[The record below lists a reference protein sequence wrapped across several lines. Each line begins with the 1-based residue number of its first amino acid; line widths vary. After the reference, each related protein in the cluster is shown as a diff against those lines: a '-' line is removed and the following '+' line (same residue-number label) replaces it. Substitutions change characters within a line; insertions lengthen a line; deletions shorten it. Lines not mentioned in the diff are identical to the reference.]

1 MLPDKYRKVH
11 RCLPLVMGVVFATT
25 YSIPISGQPRIPTPS
40 QSPTTEKPNP
50 SGTQPAVQAFGG
62 QIAMFLG
69 HEGSLSSGVFSP
81 DGRQI
86 LTASA
91 DKADKTAR
99 LWDIQGN
106 LLTVFRGH
114 ERGVR
119 SAVFS
124 PDSTQIL
131 TASDDKTARLWD
143 IQGNL
148 LTEFRASED
157 QVALRS
163 AVFSPDGSQILTV
176 NLLADKVGMSN
187 KVRLWDTKGNLKAEL
202 QSRSD
207 RSGGFLTAVFSP
219 DGSQILTLSWDG
231 TARLWEIKGNL
242 LKEFQ
247 AHREPILSGAFSPDG
262 RQFLTASQ
270 DKTARLWDTNGNLLT
285 EFQGHEN
292 YVENAI
298 FSPDGRQILTS
309 IWDGTARIWDTKGN
323 LLTVFRQH
331 GDSDRSPV
339 ESAPGFSPDGRQIL
353 TSSRD
358 GSAYIWDTKGN
369 LLAQLRG
376 HNNSVGAVFSPDGR
390 QILTASWDKT
400 ARLWD
405 VSAAITA
412 HSEQLAA
419 RETFQEGVSKNNAQL
434 AIFRGHNSD
443 VKSAV
448 FSPDGQQILTAS
460 DEAARLW
467 DTKGTILTEFPG
479 HLERVKTAIFSPDEE
494 LDAFLA
500 EFEGHLEGVKKAIFS
515 PDGRQILTTNGNKKV
530 FLWDTKGNLLSVLQG
545 YSDTNAVFS
554 PDGSK
559 ILPSDCQCH
568 PVSLSDNKGNLLV
581 QLSVPK
587 TRAARAAGLTVH
599 SAVFSPDSSQILTIS
614 GSKTARLWDTKG
626 NLLAEFPLGQEGS
639 IRSAVFSPDGRQIL
653 TASRDET
660 ASLWDIKGNLLVVFR
675 GHKEPIETA
684 IFSPDG
690 RQILTT
696 SQDKTVRLWDIKGN
710 LLAEFR
716 GHEKKVTSAA
726 FSPDQSQILTA
737 SDDGTARVWDTKGNL
752 LAVFR
757 GHEKAVRSAVFSP
770 DGRQILTASSD
781 RTARL
786 WDISVAIAAQAEQM
800 AARKTFQ
807 ENLSKNNAQLAELRD
822 DNKYGVKSAVFSPAG
837 RQILT
842 TSPKTVRLRD
852 TKGNL
857 LAELE
862 LPSDDYLTSAVFSPD
877 GSQILI
883 ASARGTVRLWDNK
896 GNLLTEFQA
905 HEIGITSAV
914 FSPDSRQILT
924 ASLDKT
930 ARLWDTQG
938 NLLTVFRGHET
949 ALKSAVFSPDGS
961 QILTAS
967 FLDKTASLWDTKGN
981 LLAVFRHEALVESAK
996 FSPNGRYILT
1006 DSTSGYGTARLWDTK
1021 GNFLA
1026 EFPGRR
1032 DVRDYSAVFSPDSSQ
1047 ILIASEDGT
1056 VRLWDTKGNLLA
1068 EFKGHDFRVNTAV
1081 FTSDGQQILTAGADT
1096 TVRLWD
1102 TKGNLLAIFR
1112 GHEKEV
1118 NSAVFSPDGRQIL
1131 TASRDRTARLWDL
1144 SLGIKVSA
1152 AEVAFIKG
1160 TQLFSQSTVES
1171 KQLALQKLEEAV
1183 ALYRADRNYV
1193 QATITLLSMGKI
1205 YANFGQFQSA
1215 LDSYNQALPLSQQA
1229 GSKAQEA
1236 AILNSFGQLY
1246 TDLADPKSALDYY
1259 NQALPLFYQLND
1271 QAAVANTLNN
1281 IGDIHAATGNW
1292 KNALDSYNKALFIS
1306 RPAGNLAAEATALTG
1321 IGSRY
1326 IASEEWSTAL
1336 NAYNQALSISRHLN
1350 DKVKETTVLN
1360 QMGKIQAALGQNST
1374 AVENYNQALSLSQQL
1389 GYKTEEAHIIYN
1401 KAILNRQ
1408 QNNLKVAKTEIET
1421 AINIIENL
1429 RTQIGSQELRQS
1441 YFARNQ
1447 DYYQFYIDLLMQ
1459 LHQKNPDKGYDA
1471 QAFHA
1476 SERARAR
1483 SLLELLSEASAN
1495 IRQGVDSQLLAQEQS
1510 LQQQL
1515 SDFQERKYQIVIAKS
1530 TQKSLD
1536 EIQKQI
1542 DTVLKQLAQIEAK
1555 IRASSPRYAAL
1566 KYPEPL
1572 NLPQI
1577 QQQVIDDNTLLLEY
1591 SLGEERS
1598 YLWAVTKTSFTSY
1611 ELPSRTEIEATA
1623 KNFRDTLTK
1632 ASTRT
1637 SPQKVAESAALLS
1650 KIILAPVASELG
1662 NKRLLIVADGA
1673 LQYIPFGALSLEKS
1687 EAPLIVKH
1695 EVVNL
1700 PSASTLAILRRDMAT
1715 RQPAPKAIALF
1726 ADPVFSPDDER
1737 LKGTITSPVT
1747 KNQTVE
1753 NLPVEAQQLQRAASE
1768 ANIYWTRLPST
1779 RTEAEQILALV
1790 PDDLEKQA
1798 SDFTANRTT
1807 ATNPDLSQYRIVHFA
1822 THGFANS
1829 KHPELSGLVLSLVDE
1844 KGSLQN
1850 GYLRLNDIFNLNL
1863 PAELVVLSACQT
1875 GLGKDI
1881 KGEGLVGLTRGFMYA
1896 GAPRVVVSLWSVDDQ
1911 VTSELMTRFYKKM
1924 LQDKLAPAAAL
1935 RSAQIE
1941 VLQLPEW
1948 QSPYY
1953 WAAFGLQGEW
1963 N

>member
-1 MLPDKYRKVH
+1 MLPDKYRKVP

-69 HEGSLSSGVFSP
+69 HEGRLSSGVFSP

-99 LWDIQGN
+99 MWDIKGN

-114 ERGVR
+114 EKGLRR
-119 SAVFS
+119 AVFS
-124 PDSTQIL
+124 PDGRQIL
-131 TASDDKTARLWD
+131 TTSEDKTARLWD

-157 QVALRS
+157 QVDLRS

-176 NLLADKVGMSN
+176 NLLVDKVGMWN
-187 KVRLWDTKGNLKAEL
+187 KVRLWDTKGNLKAEW

-207 RSGGFLTAVFSP
+207 RSAGFLTAVFRP
-219 DGSQILTLSWDG
+219 DGRQILTLSWDG
-231 TARLWEIKGNL
+231 TARLWDIKGNL

-247 AHREPILSGAFSPDG
+247 AHKEPILSGVFSPDG

-292 YVENAI
+292 HVENAI

-309 IWDGTARIWDTKGN
+309 SWDGTARIWDTKGN
-323 LLTVFRQH
+323 LLTVFWQY
-331 GDSDRSPV
+331 GDSDRSSV
-339 ESAPGFSPDGRQIL
+339 ESAAGFSPDGRQIL

-390 QILTASWDKT
+390 QILTASWDNK

-405 VSAAITA
+405 VSATITA
-412 HSEQLAA
+412 QSEQLAA

-443 VKSAV
+443 STSAV

-460 DEAARLW
+460 QQAARLW
-467 DTKGTILTEFPG
+467 DTKGTLLTEFRG
-479 HLERVKTAIFSPDEE
+479 HP
-494 LDAFLA
+494 
-500 EFEGHLEGVKKAIFS
+500 EGVKRAIFS
-515 PDGRQILTTNGNKKV
+515 PDGRQILTTNGKNSR
-530 FLWDTKGNLLSVLQG
+530 LWDTKGNLLSVLQG
-545 YSDTNAVFS
+545 NSYINAVFS

-559 ILPSDCQCH
+559 ILPSDCQCY
-568 PVSLSDNKGNLLV
+568 PVSLWDNKGNLLV
-581 QLSVPK
+581 QFSVPK
-587 TRAARAAGLTVH
+587 TRAARVAGKTVY
-599 SAVFSPDSSQILTIS
+599 SAVFSPDGRQILTIS
-614 GSKTARLWDTKG
+614 EDKTVRLWDTKG
-626 NLLAEFPLGQEGS
+626 NLLAEFPLRHEGS

-653 TASRDET
+653 TASGDET
-660 ASLWDIKGNLLVVFR
+660 ASLWDIKGNLPVVFR

-696 SQDKTVRLWDIKGN
+696 SEDKTVRLWDIKGN

-716 GHEKKVTSAA
+716 GHEKKVTSAV
-726 FSPDQSQILTA
+726 FSPDLSQIITA
-737 SDDGTARVWDTKGNL
+737 SGDGTARVWDTKGNL

-807 ENLSKNNAQLAELRD
+807 ENLSKNNAQLVELRD
-822 DNKYGVKSAVFSPAG
+822 DDKYGVKSAVFSPAG

-842 TSPKTVRLRD
+842 TTAKTVRLWD
-852 TKGNL
+852 TKSSL
-857 LAELE
+857 LAKLE
-862 LPSDDYLTSAVFSPD
+862 LPSSDYLTSAVFSPD

-883 ASARGTVRLWDNK
+883 ASVKGTVRLWDNK
-896 GNLLTEFQA
+896 GNLLTEFHA

-938 NLLTVFRGHET
+938 NLLTVFRGHER

-967 FLDKTASLWDTKGN
+967 LLDKTARLWDTKGN
-981 LLAVFRHEALVESAK
+981 LLAVFRGHEGLVESAK
-996 FSPNGRYILT
+996 FSPNGRYILI
-1006 DSTSGYGTARLWDTK
+1006 DSTSSYGTARLWDTK

-1026 EFPGRR
+1026 EFPGRK
-1032 DVRDYSAVFSPDSSQ
+1032 DVRDYSAVFSPDGSQ

-1068 EFKGHDFRVNTAV
+1068 EFKGHDFRVNSAV

-1131 TASRDRTARLWDL
+1131 TASNDRTARLWDL

-1171 KQLALQKLEEAV
+1171 KQLAIQKLEEAV
-1183 ALYRADRNYV
+1183 ALYSADRNYV

-1236 AILNSFGQLY
+1236 AILTTFGQLY

-1374 AVENYNQALSLSQQL
+1374 ALENYNQALSLSQQL

-1401 KAILNRQ
+1401 QAILNRQ
-1408 QNNLKVAKTEIET
+1408 QNNLTVAKTEIET

-1447 DYYQFYIDLLMQ
+1447 DYYQFYINLLMQ

-1495 IRQGVDSQLLAQEQS
+1495 IRQGVDSQLLAQEQN

-1515 SDFQERKYQIVIAKS
+1515 SDLQDRKYQIVIAKS
-1530 TQKSLD
+1530 TQESLD
-1536 EIQKQI
+1536 EIQKKI
-1542 DTVLKQLAQIEAK
+1542 DTVLKQLAQIEAE
-1555 IRASSPRYAAL
+1555 IRATSPRYAAL

-1572 NLPQI
+1572 KLPQI

-1611 ELPSRTEIEATA
+1611 ELPSRTEIEAAA
-1623 KNFRDTLTK
+1623 KNFRNTLTK
-1632 ASTRT
+1632 ATTRT

-1650 KIILAPVASELG
+1650 QIILAPVASELG

-1673 LQYIPFGALSLEKS
+1673 LQYIPFSALTLEKS

-1695 EVVNL
+1695 EIVNL
-1700 PSASTLAILRRDMAT
+1700 PSASTLAILRRDLAT

-1753 NLPVEAQQLQRAASE
+1753 NLPVEAQQLQRSASE
-1768 ANIYWTRLPST
+1768 ANIYWTRLPFT

-1790 PDDLEKQA
+1790 PDDLDKQA
-1798 SDFTANRTT
+1798 FDFTANRTA
-1807 ATNPDLSQYRIVHFA
+1807 ATSPDLSQYRIVHFA

-1863 PAELVVLSACQT
+1863 SAELVVLSACQT
-1875 GLGKDI
+1875 GLGKEI

-1935 RSAQIE
+1935 RAAQIE
-1941 VLQLPEW
+1941 VLQLSQW

>member
-1 MLPDKYRKVH
+1 MLPDKYQKVH

-25 YSIPISGQPRIPTPS
+25 YSIPISGQPRIPTLS

-50 SGTQPAVQAFGG
+50 SGTQQPVQAFGG

-69 HEGSLSSGVFSP
+69 HEDRLTSAVFSP
-81 DGRQI
+81 DGRKI
-86 LTASA
+86 LTAST
-91 DKADKTAR
+91 DKTAR
-99 LWDIQGN
+99 LWDIKGN

-114 ERGVR
+114 EKLVF
-119 SAVFS
+119 APVFS
-124 PDSTQIL
+124 PDGSQIL
-131 TASDDKTARLWD
+131 TTSGDKTARLWD

-148 LTEFRASED
+148 LTEFRGSED
-157 QVALRS
+157 QPGIRS

-176 NLLADKVGMSN
+176 SMFADKAGIWD
-187 KVRLWDTKGNLKAEL
+187 KLGLWDTKGNLKAEF
-202 QSRSD
+202 QIRSGG
-207 RSGGFLTAVFSP
+207 SGGFLKAVFSP
-219 DGSQILTLSWDG
+219 DGRQILTTGYDG
-231 TARLWEIKGNL
+231 TARLWDIQGNL

-247 AHREPILSGAFSPDG
+247 GHREPILSGVFSPDG

-292 YVENAI
+292 HVESAI
-298 FSPDGRQILTS
+298 FSPDGRQILTAS
-309 IWDGTARIWDTKGN
+309 IDGTARIWDTKGN
-323 LLTVFRQH
+323 LLTVFGQH
-331 GDSDRSPV
+331 GDSDWSSV
-339 ESAPGFSPDGRQIL
+339 ESVAGFSPDGRQIL

-358 GSAYIWDTKGN
+358 GSAQIWDTKGK

-390 QILTASWDKT
+390 QILTRSWDKI

-405 VSAAITA
+405 VSAAIA
-412 HSEQLAA
+412 AQSEQIAA

-434 AIFRGHNSD
+434 AIFGGHNSS
-443 VKSAV
+443 VTSA
-448 FSPDGQQILTAS
+448 A
-460 DEAARLW
+460 
-467 DTKGTILTEFPG
+467 
-479 HLERVKTAIFSPDEE
+479 
-494 LDAFLA
+494 
-500 EFEGHLEGVKKAIFS
+500 
-515 PDGRQILTTNGNKKV
+515 
-530 FLWDTKGNLLSVLQG
+530 
-545 YSDTNAVFS
+545 
-554 PDGSK
+554 
-559 ILPSDCQCH
+559 
-568 PVSLSDNKGNLLV
+568 
-581 QLSVPK
+581 
-587 TRAARAAGLTVH
+587 
-599 SAVFSPDSSQILTIS
+599 
-614 GSKTARLWDTKG
+614 
-626 NLLAEFPLGQEGS
+626 
-639 IRSAVFSPDGRQIL
+639 FSPDGRQIL
-653 TASRDET
+653 TASLDKKAR
-660 ASLWDIKGNLLVVFR
+660 LWDTKGNLLTEFQ
-675 GHKEPIETA
+675 GHEDGVSTA

-696 SQDKTVRLWDIKGN
+696 AYDGTTRLWDTKGNALAVLRGVGEAVTSAVFSPDGSQILPTDSAYPISLWDTKGNLLVKFWGPKEMGMGWIVYSAVFSPDGSQILTVSLDGTARLWDIKGNVLVEFQGSSLRRAIFSPDGRQILTASSDETARLWDIKGNVLVEFRGHKERIERAIFSPDGSQILTRDINNVRLWDIKGN

-716 GHEKKVTSAA
+716 GHEKGVTSAV
-726 FSPDQSQILTA
+726 FSPDASQILTA
-737 SDDGTARVWDTKGNL
+737 SYDGTARVWDTKGNL
-752 LAVFR
+752 LAALR
-757 GHEKAVRSAVFSP
+757 GHDIERGVRSAVFSP

-781 RTARL
+781 GTARL
-786 WDISVAIAAQAEQM
+786 WDLSVAIAAQAEQI
-800 AARKTFQ
+800 AARETFQ
-807 ENLSKNNAQLAELRD
+807 ESVSKNNAQLAELRD
-822 DNKYGVKSAVFSPAG
+822 DKYGVKRAVFSPDG

-842 TSPKTVRLRD
+842 TTGTTVRLWH

-857 LAELE
+857 LAELPGDE
-862 LPSDDYLTSAVFSPD
+862 NAVESAEFSPD
-877 GSQILI
+877 GRQILT
-883 ASARGTVRLWDNK
+883 ATDETVRLWDNK
-896 GNLLTEFQA
+896 GNLLTEFQGRE
-905 HEIGITSAV
+905 HRIDSAV
-914 FSPDSRQILT
+914 FSPDGRQILTASIDKTARLWDTKGNLLAIFQGHERKVNSAVFSPDGRQILT

-930 ARLWDTQG
+930 ARLWDTKG
-938 NLLTVFRGHET
+938 NLLAVFRGHEGFIESAKFSPNGRQILTDSRYPYAT
-949 ALKSAVFSPDGS
+949 ARLWDTKGNLLAEFRGRENVDIGWSPDYRAVFSPDGS
-961 QILTAS
+961 QILTAGG
-967 FLDKTASLWDTKGN
+967 D
-981 LLAVFRHEALVESAK
+981 
-996 FSPNGRYILT
+996 
-1006 DSTSGYGTARLWDTK
+1006 GTARLWDTK
-1021 GNFLA
+1021 GNLKA
-1026 EFPGRR
+1026 EFQRHNFR
-1032 DVRDYSAVFSPDSSQ
+1032 VNSTVFSPDGRQ
-1047 ILIASEDGT
+1047 II
-1056 VRLWDTKGNLLA
+1056 
-1068 EFKGHDFRVNTAV
+1068 
-1081 FTSDGQQILTAGADT
+1081 TSGVDK

-1112 GHEKEV
+1112 GHEEGV
-1118 NSAVFSPDGRQIL
+1118 NSAIFSPDGSQIL
-1131 TASRDRTARLWDL
+1131 TASDDRTARLWNL
-1144 SLGIKVSA
+1144 SVGIKVSA
-1152 AEVAFIKG
+1152 AEVAFINGNQLSSQG
-1160 TQLFSQSTVES
+1160 TIES
-1171 KQLALQKLEEAV
+1171 RQLALQKLEEAL
-1183 ALYRADRNYV
+1183 ALYRADRNYA
-1193 QATITLLSMGKI
+1193 QAALTLLSMGKI

-1229 GSKAQEA
+1229 GAKAEEA
-1236 AILNSFGQLY
+1236 TIINSFGQLY

-1271 QAAVANTLNN
+1271 QATVANTLNN
-1281 IGDIHAATGNW
+1281 IGDIYAATGNW
-1292 KNALDSYNKALFIS
+1292 KNALDSYNKALVIS

-1321 IGSRY
+1321 IGSTY
-1326 IASEEWSTAL
+1326 IASKEWSTAL
-1336 NAYNQALSISRHLN
+1336 NAYNQALNISRHLN

-1374 AVENYNQALSLSQQL
+1374 ALENYNQALSLSQQL
-1389 GYKTEEAHIIYN
+1389 GYKTEEAHILYN
-1401 KAILNRQ
+1401 QAILNRQ
-1408 QNNLKVAKTEIET
+1408 QNNLAAAKTPIET

-1429 RTQIGSQELRQS
+1429 RTQIASQELRQS

-1495 IRQGVDSQLLAQEQS
+1495 IRQGVDPQLLAQEQN

-1515 SDFQERKYQIVIAKS
+1515 SEFQTRKYQIVSAKS
-1530 TQKSLD
+1530 TQEAVD
-1536 EIQKQI
+1536 EIQQKI
-1542 DTVLKQLAQIEAK
+1542 DTVLKELAQIEAK

-1572 NLPQI
+1572 NLQQI

-1632 ASTRT
+1632 PTTRT
-1637 SPQKVAESAALLS
+1637 SPQMVAESAALLS
-1650 KIILAPVASELG
+1650 QMILAPVASELG

-1673 LQYIPFGALSLEKS
+1673 LQYIPFGALTLEKS

-1715 RQPAPKAIALF
+1715 RQPAPKTIALF
-1726 ADPVFSPDDER
+1726 ADPVFSTNDER
-1737 LKGTITSPVT
+1737 LKGTSTSPVT

-1753 NLPVEAQQLQRAASE
+1753 NLPLEAQQLQRAASDAE
-1768 ANIYWTRLPST
+1768 IYWTRLPFT

-1798 SDFTANRTT
+1798 FDFTANRTT

-1844 KGSLQN
+1844 KGTFQN

-1896 GAPRVVVSLWSVDDQ
+1896 GAPRVVVSLWSVEDQ

-1935 RSAQIE
+1935 RAAQIE

>member
-40 QSPTTEKPNP
+40 QSPTTENLGA
-50 SGTQPAVQAFGG
+50 SGTQQPVQAFGG
-62 QIAMFLG
+62 QVAMFVG
-69 HEGSLSSGVFSP
+69 DKGRVISAVFSP
-81 DGRQI
+81 DGPQI
-86 LTASA
+86 LTASG
-91 DKADKTAR
+91 DRTAR
-99 LWDIQGN
+99 LWDIKGN
-106 LLTVFRGH
+106 LLTVFP
-114 ERGVR
+114 EYEKLVF
-119 SAVFS
+119 APVFS
-124 PDSTQIL
+124 PDGSQIL
-131 TASDDKTARLWD
+131 TTSGDKTARLWD

-157 QVALRS
+157 QFALKS

-176 NLLADKVGMSN
+176 STFLDKAGRWY
-187 KVRLWDTKGNLKAEL
+187 KLRLWDTKANLKAEF
-202 QSRSD
+202 QTRSD
-207 RSGGFLTAVFSP
+207 GPGGSLKAVFSP
-219 DGSQILTLSWDG
+219 DGRQILTLSWDE
-231 TARLWEIKGNL
+231 TIRLWDTKGNL

-247 AHREPILSGAFSPDG
+247 AHTAIVLSGVFSPDG

-285 EFQGHEN
+285 EFQGHE
-292 YVENAI
+292 YHVESAI
-298 FSPDGRQILTS
+298 FSPDGRQILTIS
-309 IWDGTARIWDTKGN
+309 LGTARIWDTKGN
-323 LLTVFRQH
+323 LLSVFGQH
-331 GDSDRSPV
+331 GDSHWSSV
-339 ESAPGFSPDGRQIL
+339 ESLAGFSPDGRQIL

-358 GSAYIWDTKGN
+358 GSAQIWDTKGN
-369 LLAQLRG
+369 LLAKLRG
-376 HNNSVGAVFSPDGR
+376 HNNSVRAVFSPDGR
-390 QILTASWDKT
+390 QILTTSGDKI

-405 VSAAITA
+405 VSAAIA
-412 HSEQLAA
+412 AESEQIAA

-434 AIFRGHNSD
+434 AIFRGHNSS
-443 VKSAV
+443 VTSAV
-448 FSPDGQQILTAS
+448 
-460 DEAARLW
+460 
-467 DTKGTILTEFPG
+467 
-479 HLERVKTAIFSPDEE
+479 
-494 LDAFLA
+494 
-500 EFEGHLEGVKKAIFS
+500 FS
-515 PDGRQILTTNGNKKV
+515 PDGRQILTASRDEAARLWDLKGNLLTEFRGHEEGVYRAIFSPDARQILTTNGKNIR
-530 FLWDTKGNLLSVLQG
+530 LWDTKGNLLSVLQG
-545 YSDTNAVFS
+545 HSSINALFS

-559 ILPSDCQCH
+559 IIPSDCQCY
-568 PVSLSDNKGNLLV
+568 PVSLWDSKGNLLV
-581 QLSVPK
+581 QFSVLQK
-587 TRAARAAGLTVH
+587 MAVGVLELIVH
-599 SAVFSPDSSQILTIS
+599 SAVFSPDGSQILTIS
-614 GSKTARLWDTKG
+614 GSKTASLWDTKG
-626 NLLAEFPLGQEGS
+626 NLKAEFPLGHEGS
-639 IRSAVFSPDGRQIL
+639 VRSAVFSPDGRQIL

-675 GHKEPIETA
+675 GHKERLQTA

-696 SQDKTVRLWDIKGN
+696 SLDKTVRLWDIKGN
-710 LLAEFR
+710 VLAEFR
-716 GHEKKVTSAA
+716 GHERGVTSAV
-726 FSPDQSQILTA
+726 FSPNGRQILTA
-737 SDDGTARVWDTKGNL
+737 SYDGTAQVWDTKGNL

-757 GHEKAVRSAVFSP
+757 GHDIERGVGSAVFSPDGSQILTASSDGTARLWDLSIAIAAQAQQMAALQTFRESVSKNNAQLAELRDDKYGFERAVFSPDGRQILTLSWDETIRLWDTKGTLLTEFQAPKKKVRKPIFSPDGRHILTSGGATAHLWDTKGNILTEFQGHQEEVESAVFSP

-781 RTARL
+781 NTARL
-786 WDISVAIAAQAEQM
+786 W
-800 AARKTFQ
+800 
-807 ENLSKNNAQLAELRD
+807 
-822 DNKYGVKSAVFSPAG
+822 
-837 RQILT
+837 
-842 TSPKTVRLRD
+842 D

-857 LAELE
+857 LAIFQGHEINVN
-862 LPSDDYLTSAVFSPD
+862 SAVFSPD
-877 GSQILI
+877 G
-883 ASARGTVRLWDNK
+883 
-896 GNLLTEFQA
+896 
-905 HEIGITSAV
+905 
-914 FSPDSRQILT
+914 RQILT

-930 ARLWDTQG
+930 ARLWDTKG
-938 NLLTVFRGHET
+938 NLLAVFRGHET
-949 ALKSAVFSPDGS
+949 SVQSAIFTPDGRQILTLGSDFHGNARLWDIKGNLKAEFRGQNDVDKGSSHDESAVFSPDGS
-961 QILTAS
+961 QILITS
-967 FLDKTASLWDTKGN
+967 NDRLSRLWDISGN
-981 LLAVFRHEALVESAK
+981 LLAVL
-996 FSPNGRYILT
+996 
-1006 DSTSGYGTARLWDTK
+1006 
-1021 GNFLA
+1021 
-1026 EFPGRR
+1026 R
-1032 DVRDYSAVFSPDSSQ
+1032 DHDSS
-1047 ILIASEDGT
+1047 
-1056 VRLWDTKGNLLA
+1056 
-1068 EFKGHDFRVNTAV
+1068 
-1081 FTSDGQQILTAGADT
+1081 
-1096 TVRLWD
+1096 
-1102 TKGNLLAIFR
+1102 
-1112 GHEKEV
+1112 V

-1131 TASRDRTARLWDL
+1131 TASEDQTARLWDAKGNLLAIFRGHEDGVNHAKFSPDGRQILTVSSDRTARLWDL
-1144 SLGIKVSA
+1144 SVGIKVSA
-1152 AEVAFIKG
+1152 AEVAFMKG
-1160 TQLFSQSTVES
+1160 TQLSSQSTVES
-1171 KQLALQKLEEAV
+1171 KQLALAKLEEAV
-1183 ALYRADRNYV
+1183 ALYRADRNYA
-1193 QATITLLSMGKI
+1193 QATRTLLSIGKI
-1205 YANFGQFQSA
+1205 YAHFGQFQSA
-1215 LDSYNQALPLSQQA
+1215 LDSYNQALLLSKQA
-1229 GSKAQEA
+1229 GAKAEEA
-1236 AILNSFGQLY
+1236 AIINSFGQLY
-1246 TDLADPKSALDYY
+1246 TDLADPTSALDYY

-1292 KNALDSYNKALFIS
+1292 KNALDSYNKALVIS

-1321 IGSRY
+1321 IGSTY
-1326 IASEEWSTAL
+1326 IASKKWSTAL
-1336 NAYNQALSISRHLN
+1336 NAYNQALKISQHLN

-1374 AVENYNQALSLSQQL
+1374 ALKNYNQALSVSQQL

-1401 KAILNRQ
+1401 QAILNQQ
-1408 QNNLKVAKTEIET
+1408 QNNLTVAQTEIET

-1447 DYYQFYIDLLMQ
+1447 NYYQFYIDLFMQ
-1459 LHQKNPDKGYDA
+1459 LHLKNPDKGYDA

-1495 IRQGVDSQLLAQEQS
+1495 IRQGVDSQLLAQEQN

-1515 SDFQERKYQIVIAKS
+1515 SDFQHRKYQIIIAKS
-1530 TQKSLD
+1530 TQEAVD
-1536 EIQKQI
+1536 EIQQKI

-1577 QQQVIDDNTLLLEY
+1577 QQQVLDDNTLLLEY

-1632 ASTRT
+1632 ATTRT
-1637 SPQKVAESAALLS
+1637 SPQMVAESAELLS
-1650 KIILAPVASELG
+1650 QMILAPVASELG

-1673 LQYIPFGALSLEKS
+1673 LQYIPFGALTLEKS

-1695 EVVNL
+1695 EIVNL

-1726 ADPVFSPDDER
+1726 ADPVFSTDDER
-1737 LKGTITSPVT
+1737 LKGTSTSPVT

-1753 NLPVEAQQLQRAASE
+1753 NLPVEAQQLQRSASE
-1768 ANIYWTRLPST
+1768 AEIYWTRLPFS

-1798 SDFTANRTT
+1798 FDFTANRTT
-1807 ATNPDLSQYRIVHFA
+1807 ATSPDLSQYRIVHFA

-1844 KGSLQN
+1844 KGTLQN

-1896 GAPRVVVSLWSVDDQ
+1896 GAPRVVVSLWSVEDQ

-1941 VLQLPEW
+1941 VLQLPEF

>member
-25 YSIPISGQPRIPTPS
+25 YSIPISGQPRIATPS
-40 QSPTTEKPNP
+40 QSPATEKPNP
-50 SGTQPAVQAFGG
+50 SGTQQPVQAFGG
-62 QIAMFLG
+62 QLAIFVG
-69 HEGSLSSGVFSP
+69 HENSINSAVFSPDGRHILTASADKTARLWDRKGNLLAVLRGHEKGVFDAVFSP

-86 LTASA
+86 LTTS
-91 DKADKTAR
+91 DDQTAR
-99 LWDIQGN
+99 LWDTSGN
-106 LLTVFRGH
+106 M
-114 ERGVR
+114 
-119 SAVFS
+119 
-124 PDSTQIL
+124 
-131 TASDDKTARLWD
+131 
-143 IQGNL
+143 
-148 LTEFRASED
+148 LTEFRASDD
-157 QVALRS
+157 QSVIRDRS
-163 AVFSPDGSQILTV
+163 AVFSPDGSQILTFSMF
-176 NLLADKVGMSN
+176 ADKADRWD
-187 KVRLWDTKGNLKAEL
+187 KLRLWDTKGNLKAEF
-202 QSRSD
+202 QIRSD
-207 RSGGFLTAVFSP
+207 RSGGFVKAIFSP
-219 DGSQILTLSWDG
+219 DGRQILTLSWDG
-231 TARLWEIKGNL
+231 TARLWDIKGNL

-247 AHREPILSGAFSPDG
+247 AHREPVVNGVFSPDG
-262 RQFLTASQ
+262 RQILTASQ
-270 DKTARLWDTNGNLLT
+270 DKTARLWDTKGTLLT

-292 YVENAI
+292 HVESAI
-298 FSPDGRQILTS
+298 FSPDGRQILTAS
-309 IWDGTARIWDTKGN
+309 IDKTARIWDTKGY
-323 LLTVFRQH
+323 LLAVFGQH
-331 GDSDRSPV
+331 GDSDWSSV
-339 ESAPGFSPDGRQIL
+339 GSAAGFSPDGRQIL
-353 TSSRD
+353 TTSLD
-358 GSAYIWDTKGN
+358 ATAQIWDTKGN

-376 HNNSVGAVFSPDGR
+376 HNDSVGAVFSPDGR
-390 QILTASWDKT
+390 QILTFSWDKK

-412 HSEQLAA
+412 QSEQIAA

-434 AIFRGHNSD
+434 AIFRRHNSD
-443 VKSAV
+443 VTSAV
-448 FSPDGQQILTAS
+448 FSPDGGQILTAS
-460 DEAARLW
+460 LDKKARLW
-467 DTKGTILTEFPG
+467 DTKGTLLTEFQG
-479 HLERVKTAIFSPDEE
+479 HEKGVYRAIFSPD
-494 LDAFLA
+494 A
-500 EFEGHLEGVKKAIFS
+500 
-515 PDGRQILTTNGNKKV
+515 RQILTTNGENIR
-530 FLWDTKGNLLSVLQG
+530 LWDTKGNLLSVLQG
-545 YSDTNAVFS
+545 HSYINAVFS

-559 ILPSDCQCH
+559 ILPSDCQCY
-568 PVSLSDNKGNLLV
+568 PVSLWDSTGNLLV
-581 QLSVPK
+581 QFSVPK
-587 TRAARAAGLTVH
+587 TMAVGLVGLIVY
-599 SAVFSPDSSQILTIS
+599 SAVFSPDGRQILTIS
-614 GSKTARLWDTKG
+614 GSKTARLWDIKG
-626 NLLAEFPLGQEGS
+626 SLLAEFPLGHEGS
-639 IRSAVFSPDGRQIL
+639 VRSAVFSPDGHQIL

-660 ASLWDIKGNLLVVFR
+660 ARLWDIKGNLLAEFR
-675 GHKEPIETA
+675 GHKERIETA

-696 SQDKTVRLWDIKGN
+696 SLDHTARLWDTKGN

-716 GHEKKVTSAA
+716 GHDNLVTSAV
-726 FSPDQSQILTA
+726 FSPDGRQILSA
-737 SDDGTARVWDTKGNL
+737 SRDRTARVWDTKGNL

-757 GHEKAVRSAVFSP
+757 GHKRAVRSAVFSP

-781 RTARL
+781 GTARL
-786 WDISVAIAAQAEQM
+786 WDISVAIAAQAEQI

-807 ENLSKNNAQLAELRD
+807 ENLSKNNAQLVELRD
-822 DNKYGVKSAVFSPAG
+822 DQYGV
-837 RQILT
+837 
-842 TSPKTVRLRD
+842 
-852 TKGNL
+852 
-857 LAELE
+857 
-862 LPSDDYLTSAVFSPD
+862 TSAVFSPD
-877 GSQILI
+877 ERQILTT
-883 ASARGTVRLWDNK
+883 SGKTVRLWDTQ
-896 GNLLTEFQA
+896 GNLLTEFQ
-905 HEIGITSAV
+905 GDDYLKSAV
-914 FSPDSRQILT
+914 FSPDGRQILTATDKIVRLWDNQGNFLTEFQGHEKSVGSAVFSPDGRQILT

-938 NLLTVFRGHET
+938 NLLTVFRGHERGVR
-949 ALKSAVFSPDGS
+949 SAVFSPDGS

-967 FLDKTASLWDTKGN
+967 LVDKTARLWDTKGN
-981 LLAVFRHEALVESAK
+981 LLAVFRGHEGYVESAK
-996 FSPNGRYILT
+996 FSPNGRHILT
-1006 DSTSGYGTARLWDTK
+1006 DSRYPYGTARLWDTK

-1026 EFPGRR
+1026 EFRGKE
-1032 DVRDYSAVFSPDSSQ
+1032 DVTHYRAVFSPDGSQ
-1047 ILIASEDGT
+1047 ILMASANGT
-1056 VRLWDTKGNLLA
+1056 LRLWDTKGNLFA
-1068 EFKGHDFRVNTAV
+1068 EFQGHNFRLNSAV
-1081 FTSDGQQILTAGADT
+1081 FTSDGRQILTSGADK

-1112 GHEKEV
+1112 GHEEEV
-1118 NSAVFSPDGRQIL
+1118 ESAVFSPDGSQIL
-1131 TASRDRTARLWDL
+1131 TASSDRTARLWDL

-1160 TQLFSQSTVES
+1160 TQLSSQSTVES
-1171 KQLALQKLEEAV
+1171 KQLALAKLEEAV
-1183 ALYRADRNYV
+1183 ALYRADQNSA
-1193 QATITLLSMGKI
+1193 QAALTLLSMGKI
-1205 YANFGQFQSA
+1205 YAHFGQFQSA

-1229 GSKAQEA
+1229 GAKAEEA
-1236 AILNSFGQLY
+1236 AIINSLGQLY
-1246 TDLADPKSALDYY
+1246 TDLADPKNALDYY

-1271 QAAVANTLNN
+1271 QTAVANTLNN

-1292 KNALDSYNKALFIS
+1292 KNALDSYNKALVIS
-1306 RPAGNLAAEATALTG
+1306 RPIGNLATEATALTG

-1326 IASEEWSTAL
+1326 IASKEWSTAL

-1350 DKVKETTVLN
+1350 DQVKETTILN

-1374 AVENYNQALSLSQQL
+1374 ALENYNQALSLSQQL
-1389 GYKTEEAHIIYN
+1389 GYKTEEAHILYN
-1401 KAILNRQ
+1401 LAILNRQ
-1408 QNNLKVAKTEIET
+1408 QNNLAAAKTPIET

-1429 RTQIGSQELRQS
+1429 RTQIASQELRQS

-1459 LHQKNPDKGYDA
+1459 LHQKNPDQGYDA

-1495 IRQGVDSQLLAQEQS
+1495 IRQGVDSQLLAQEQI

-1515 SDFQERKYQIVIAKS
+1515 TDFQHRKYQIVIAKS
-1530 TQKSLD
+1530 TQEAVE
-1536 EIQKQI
+1536 EIQQKI
-1542 DTVLKQLAQIEAK
+1542 DTVLKELAQIEAK
-1555 IRASSPRYAAL
+1555 IRASSPRYADL

-1611 ELPSRTEIEATA
+1611 ELPSRIEIEATA

-1632 ASTRT
+1632 ATTRT
-1637 SPQKVAESAALLS
+1637 SPQMVAESAALLS
-1650 KIILAPVASELG
+1650 QMILAPVASELG

-1715 RQPAPKAIALF
+1715 RQPAPKTIALF

-1737 LKGTITSPVT
+1737 LKGTSTSPVT
-1747 KNQTVE
+1747 RNQTVE
-1753 NLPVEAQQLQRAASE
+1753 NLPLEAQQLQRSASE
-1768 ANIYWTRLPST
+1768 AEIYWTRLPFS

-1798 SDFTANRTT
+1798 FDFTANRTT

-1829 KHPELSGLVLSLVDE
+1829 RHPELSGLVLSLVDE

-1896 GAPRVVVSLWSVDDQ
+1896 GAPRVVVSLWSVEDQ

-1935 RSAQIE
+1935 RAAQIE

>member
-1 MLPDKYRKVH
+1 
-11 RCLPLVMGVVFATT
+11 
-25 YSIPISGQPRIPTPS
+25 
-40 QSPTTEKPNP
+40 
-50 SGTQPAVQAFGG
+50 
-62 QIAMFLG
+62 
-69 HEGSLSSGVFSP
+69 
-81 DGRQI
+81 
-86 LTASA
+86 
-91 DKADKTAR
+91 
-99 LWDIQGN
+99 
-106 LLTVFRGH
+106 
-114 ERGVR
+114 
-119 SAVFS
+119 
-124 PDSTQIL
+124 
-131 TASDDKTARLWD
+131 
-143 IQGNL
+143 
-148 LTEFRASED
+148 
-157 QVALRS
+157 
-163 AVFSPDGSQILTV
+163 
-176 NLLADKVGMSN
+176 
-187 KVRLWDTKGNLKAEL
+187 
-202 QSRSD
+202 
-207 RSGGFLTAVFSP
+207 
-219 DGSQILTLSWDG
+219 
-231 TARLWEIKGNL
+231 
-242 LKEFQ
+242 
-247 AHREPILSGAFSPDG
+247 
-262 RQFLTASQ
+262 
-270 DKTARLWDTNGNLLT
+270 
-285 EFQGHEN
+285 
-292 YVENAI
+292 
-298 FSPDGRQILTS
+298 
-309 IWDGTARIWDTKGN
+309 
-323 LLTVFRQH
+323 
-331 GDSDRSPV
+331 
-339 ESAPGFSPDGRQIL
+339 
-353 TSSRD
+353 
-358 GSAYIWDTKGN
+358 
-369 LLAQLRG
+369 
-376 HNNSVGAVFSPDGR
+376 
-390 QILTASWDKT
+390 
-400 ARLWD
+400 
-405 VSAAITA
+405 
-412 HSEQLAA
+412 
-419 RETFQEGVSKNNAQL
+419 
-434 AIFRGHNSD
+434 
-443 VKSAV
+443 
-448 FSPDGQQILTAS
+448 
-460 DEAARLW
+460 
-467 DTKGTILTEFPG
+467 
-479 HLERVKTAIFSPDEE
+479 
-494 LDAFLA
+494 
-500 EFEGHLEGVKKAIFS
+500 
-515 PDGRQILTTNGNKKV
+515 
-530 FLWDTKGNLLSVLQG
+530 
-545 YSDTNAVFS
+545 
-554 PDGSK
+554 
-559 ILPSDCQCH
+559 
-568 PVSLSDNKGNLLV
+568 
-581 QLSVPK
+581 
-587 TRAARAAGLTVH
+587 
-599 SAVFSPDSSQILTIS
+599 
-614 GSKTARLWDTKG
+614 LWDTKG
-626 NLLAEFPLGQEGS
+626 NLLAELELPRPENLK
-639 IRSAVFSPDGRQIL
+639 SAVFSPDGRQIL
-653 TASRDET
+653 TATDT
-660 ASLWDIKGNLLVVFR
+660 
-675 GHKEPIETA
+675 
-684 IFSPDG
+684 
-690 RQILTT
+690 
-696 SQDKTVRLWDIKGN
+696 TVRL
-710 LLAEFR
+710 L
-716 GHEKKVTSAA
+716 
-726 FSPDQSQILTA
+726 
-737 SDDGTARVWDTKGNL
+737 
-752 LAVFR
+752 
-757 GHEKAVRSAVFSP
+757 
-770 DGRQILTASSD
+770 
-781 RTARL
+781 
-786 WDISVAIAAQAEQM
+786 
-800 AARKTFQ
+800 
-807 ENLSKNNAQLAELRD
+807 
-822 DNKYGVKSAVFSPAG
+822 
-837 RQILT
+837 
-842 TSPKTVRLRD
+842 
-852 TKGNL
+852 
-857 LAELE
+857 
-862 LPSDDYLTSAVFSPD
+862 
-877 GSQILI
+877 
-883 ASARGTVRLWDNK
+883 DNK

-905 HEIGITSAV
+905 HEVGLTSAV
-914 FSPDSRQILT
+914 FSPDGRQILT

-938 NLLTVFRGHET
+938 NLLTVFQGDER
-949 ALKSAVFSPDGS
+949 ALQSAVFSPDGS

-967 FLDKTASLWDTKGN
+967 LLDKTASLWDKKGN

-1006 DSTSGYGTARLWDTK
+1006 DTTFSYGTARLWDTK

-1026 EFPGRR
+1026 EFPGRK
-1032 DVRDYSAVFSPDSSQ
+1032 DVRDYSAVFSPDGSQ

-1131 TASRDRTARLWDL
+1131 TASSDRTARLWDL

-1152 AEVAFIKG
+1152 AEVAFITG

-1193 QATITLLSMGKI
+1193 PATITLLSMGKI

-1229 GSKAQEA
+1229 GSQAQEA

-1374 AVENYNQALSLSQQL
+1374 AIENYNQALSLSQQL

-1401 KAILNRQ
+1401 QAILNRP
-1408 QNNLKVAKTEIET
+1408 QNNLTVAKTEIET

-1459 LHQKNPDKGYDA
+1459 LHHKNPDKGYDA

-1495 IRQGVDSQLLAQEQS
+1495 IRQGVDSQLLAQEKN

-1515 SDFQERKYQIVIAKS
+1515 SDFEQRKYQIVIAKS
-1530 TQKSLD
+1530 TQESLD
-1536 EIQKQI
+1536 EIQGKI
-1542 DTVLKQLAQIEAK
+1542 DTGLKQLAQIEAK

-1572 NLPQI
+1572 KLPQI

-1598 YLWAVTKTSFTSY
+1598 YWWAVTKTSFTSY

-1632 ASTRT
+1632 ATTRT

-1650 KIILAPVASELG
+1650 QIILAPVASELG

-1673 LQYIPFGALSLEKS
+1673 LQYIPFSALTREKS

-1695 EVVNL
+1695 EIVNL

-1737 LKGTITSPVT
+1737 LKGRIASPVT

-1753 NLPVEAQQLQRAASE
+1753 NLPVEAQQLQRSASE
-1768 ANIYWTRLPST
+1768 ANIYWTRLAFT

-1790 PDDLEKQA
+1790 PDDLDRQA
-1798 SDFTANRTT
+1798 FDFTANRTT
-1807 ATNPDLSQYRIVHFA
+1807 ATSPDLSQYRIVHFA

-1863 PAELVVLSACQT
+1863 SAELVVLSACQT
-1875 GLGKDI
+1875 GLGKEI

-1896 GAPRVVVSLWSVDDQ
+1896 GSPRVVVSLWSVDDQ

-1924 LQDKLAPAAAL
+1924 LQNKLAPAAAL
-1935 RSAQIE
+1935 RAAQIE
-1941 VLQLPEW
+1941 VLQLSQW